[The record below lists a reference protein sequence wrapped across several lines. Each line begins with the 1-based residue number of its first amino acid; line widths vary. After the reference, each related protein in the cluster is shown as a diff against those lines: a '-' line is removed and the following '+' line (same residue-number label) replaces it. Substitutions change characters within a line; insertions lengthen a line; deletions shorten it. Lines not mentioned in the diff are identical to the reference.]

1 MKLSALDDDDGFP
14 SGGGNGGPGG
24 GEDAGGAGAPVDFSV
39 DRIESLLRTVSQS
52 QDPLKLLFGL
62 GLLFYGRSLPH
73 LILFTH
79 AFKVAPVPTELLVL
93 L

>member
-1 MKLSALDDDDGFP
+1 M
-14 SGGGNGGPGG
+14 
-24 GEDAGGAGAPVDFSV
+24 DFSV
-39 DRIESLLRTVSQS
+39 DRIESLMRTVSQS

-79 AFKVAPVPTELLVL
+79 AFKVVL
-93 L
+93 LLSIHA